1 MILYEKLTENWK
13 LRGLK
18 LRGLRQ
24 NQISK
29 TNFRYENDQCI
40 KINTVVHFEI
50 ETPTNMTTTHAES
63 FSIFL
68 NKKSPTEKSY
78 YPRIHP
84 IHRCRRKANGPDSRP
99 RPVDPEHGFKHF

>member
-1 MILYEKLTENWK
+1 MVLYEKLTENWK

-40 KINTVVHFEI
+40 KINTLGGFEI
-50 ETPTNMTTTHAES
+50 ETPTHMSTTHAISKYQRNFQNRFPRELDQN
-63 FSIFL
+63 FD
-68 NKKSPTEKSY
+68 T
-78 YPRIHP
+78 PRISMLH
-84 IHRCRRKANGPDSRP
+84 
-99 RPVDPEHGFKHF
+99 